1 MIPRRAI
8 LVAGIASIAMPAA
21 SPAQQGA
28 PSLSA
33 EDRRDIARAESHL
46 DSLRTLAARFLQVSD
61 RGAVAEGR
69 LHLHRPGRLRLD
81 YAPPSPLL
89 IIAARGQII
98 QHDRELRQT
107 SYILM
112 SSTPLAVLLR
122 ERVEL
127 SGEVTPVAVERGP
140 GVLRIAVVQASDP
153 RAGSLTLVFSERPFR
168 LAGWIVSDAQGA
180 TTRVTLS
187 DMEAGATMDPGLF
200 LFREE
205 FPQGN

>member
-107 SYILM
+107 SI
-112 SSTPLAVLLR
+112 STP
-122 ERVEL
+122 
-127 SGEVTPVAVERGP
+127 PP
-140 GVLRIAVVQASDP
+140 GSAAL
-153 RAGSLTLVFSERPFR
+153 
-168 LAGWIVSDAQGA
+168 
-180 TTRVTLS
+180 
-187 DMEAGATMDPGLF
+187 
-200 LFREE
+200 
-205 FPQGN
+205 

>member
-1 MIPRRAI
+1 MIPRRA
-8 LVAGIASIAMPAA
+8 LLAGIASIAVPAA
-21 SPAQQGA
+21 SPAQQA
-28 PSLSA
+28 AASLSA
-33 EDRRDIARAESHL
+33 EDRGDIARAEAHL
-46 DSLRTLAARFLQVSD
+46 DALRTLTARFLQVSD

-89 IIAARGQII
+89 IIAARGQVI

-107 SYILM
+107 SYILL

-122 ERVEL
+122 ERVAL

-140 GVLRIAVVQASDP
+140 GTLRVSVVQTSDP
-153 RAGSLTLVFSERPFR
+153 RAGRLTLVFSERPFQ
-168 LAGWIVSDAQGA
+168 LSGWIVADAQGA

-187 DMEAGATMDPGLF
+187 GLEAGGSIDPGLF
-200 LFREE
+200 VFREE